1 VPTPC
6 RCPSTREAAALA
18 YLAVLVTAVAFVLWY
33 SGLERLG
40 VERAGL
46 FAIPVSALVSA
57 WAIGASTI
65 TPPRL
70 LGALG
75 VGLGVAAWSP

>member
-18 YLAVLVTAVAFVLWY
+18 YLAVLVTA
-33 SGLERLG
+33 
-40 VERAGL
+40 
-46 FAIPVSALVSA
+46 LVSA

-70 LGALG
+70 LGALAVG
-75 VGLGVAAWSP
+75 VGVAAGVTFDARLQRRSALVSGSGGG